1 MKKIRALFLLVLCGM
16 IIAPLIEFNFEK
28 ECVSPIDNRML
39 TEWDMTTGDITGMA
53 DAYIKD
59 RIGFRTESIDSY
71 TELNDK
77 LFGMMIHPSYTYGT
91 EGYVFG
97 GMSYELPDEGFY
109 DLFCAYLKKVQNYCE
124 ERNVPFLY
132 CLNPSKVTVYEQY
145 LPKGYNGI
153 VI

>member
-97 GMSYELPDEGFY
+97 LSL
-109 DLFCAYLKKVQNYCE
+109 
-124 ERNVPFLY
+124 
-132 CLNPSKVTVYEQY
+132 
-145 LPKGYNGI
+145 I
-153 VI
+153 HI